1 MLRFRTRPPVIRGAL
16 FALPVGLACWALLY
30 WLWPVAA
37 RYLMV
42 ASVAACI
49 LIAIHGAIQARLGPG
64 TGDTDD

>member
-1 MLRFRTRPPVIRGAL
+1 M

-42 ASVAACI
+42 ASLAACV
-49 LIAIHGAIQARLGPG
+49 LIALHGAIEARLGPG
-64 TGDTDD
+64 TGDTNE